1 MPSRQPC
8 LARIACRVV
17 ALLGFLAVGLWIV
30 PAGRAQQTTVTA
42 LTTRSVGGISIDAQG
57 VLTSA
62 RRDELGKLTRV
73 LADALQPVPDGM
85 NRTAG
90 LRKVSLRGLEAE
102 IKRCLDAD
110 KPLPDAVFCLA
121 GLQRIQYVLVYPQQN
136 DVVLVGPAEGW
147 KVDPRGNL
155 VGATSGRPLMLLDD
169 LVVALRA
176 AASPNRSVMSCS
188 IDPTPE
194 GIKRVEALFGR
205 MRPGTP
211 PAQAAAV
218 MEEQLGP
225 QQISVTGVP
234 ETSHFARV
242 LVAADYRMKRVSM
255 GFEPSP
261 VRELPSFMSMINAS
275 HASRN
280 LLPRFWLEPE
290 YEPLVRDPDGLAW
303 EVRGGT
309 VRAMAE
315 TDFFDAHG
323 IKHPTG
329 KTDPVSQRWADK
341 MTKCYDQLAL
351 ADPTFGQ
358 LRNCMDLA
366 VVAALVVKEN
376 LTGKANNRLPLLL
389 GSDGVPTAKLDAPRR
404 VASKAAPVS
413 LGRRMAVAAGGVQI
427 NPWSIVERSQ
437 AGEGPIAVHRQSASK
452 QRTAWWWD

>member
-8 LARIACRVV
+8 LARIACRVA

-57 VLTSA
+57 MLTHTS
-62 RRDELGKLTRV
+62 RDELGKLRRV
-73 LADALQPVPDGM
+73 LTDALQPVPDGM

-102 IKRCLDAD
+102 IKRCLDEGG
-110 KPLPDAVFCLA
+110 PLPDAAFCLA
-121 GLQRIQYVLVYPQQN
+121 GLQRIQYVLVYPEQN
-136 DVVLVGPAEGW
+136 DIVLVGQAEGW

-169 LVVALRA
+169 LAVALRA

-194 GIKRVEALFGR
+194 GIKRVEALFSR

-211 PAQAAAV
+211 PSQAVTA

-234 ETSHFARV
+234 QTSHFARV

-275 HASRN
+275 HGSRN
-280 LLPRFWLEPE
+280 LFPRFWLEPE

-303 EVRGGT
+303 EIRGGT

-323 IKHPTG
+323 MKHPTG

-351 ADPTFGQ
+351 ADPIFGQ

-366 VVAALVVKEN
+366 VVAVLVVKED

-389 GSDGVPTAKLDAPRR
+389 GSDGVPTAKLDAPRQ
-404 VASKAAPVS
+404 VASKAAPVP

-427 NPWSIVERSQ
+427 NPWSVVERSQ
-437 AGEGPIAVHRQSASK
+437 VDGGLKAVHNQSVSK
-452 QRTAWWWD
+452 QRAAWWWD

>member
-8 LARIACRVV
+8 LARIACRVAAV
-17 ALLGFLAVGLWIV
+17 LGLLAVGFCFV
-30 PAGRAQQTTVTA
+30 PAIRAQQGGQNVVTA
-42 LTTRSVGGISIDAQG
+42 LTTRAVGGISIDAQG
-57 VLTSA
+57 MLTNTS
-62 RRDELGKLTRV
+62 RDELGKLKRV

-85 NRTAG
+85 NQTAG
-90 LRKVSLRGLEAE
+90 LRKVSLRGLEVE
-102 IKRCLDAD
+102 IKRCIDAG

-121 GLQRIQYVLVYPQQN
+121 GLQRIQYVLVYPEQS
-136 DVVLVGPAEGW
+136 DIVLVGPAEGW
-147 KVDPRGNL
+147 KADPRGNL

-188 IDPTPE
+188 IDPTSE
-194 GIKRVEALFGR
+194 GIKRVEALAGQLR
-205 MRPGTP
+205 AGP
-211 PAQAAAV
+211 QAVAAFQ
-218 MEEQLGP
+218 EQLGP

-234 ETSHFARV
+234 QTSHFARV

-280 LLPRFWLEPE
+280 LLPRFWLQPE
-290 YEPLVRDPDGLAW
+290 YGPLVRDPDGLAW
-303 EVRGGT
+303 EIRGGT

-315 TDFFDAHG
+315 TDFFDANG

-341 MTKCYDQLAL
+341 MTQCYDQLAL
-351 ADPTFGQ
+351 ADPIFGQ

-366 VVAALVVKEN
+366 VVGALVVKEN
-376 LTGKANNRLPLLL
+376 LTGKTNNRLPLLL
-389 GSDGVPTAKLDAPRR
+389 GSDGVPAAKLEAPKQ
-404 VASKAAPVS
+404 VASKATLVR
-413 LGRRMAVAAGGVQI
+413 LGRRTAIAAGGVQI
-427 NPWSIVERSQ
+427 NPWSVVERSQ
-437 AGEGPIAVHRQSASK
+437 VGDGLKAVHNQSASK
-452 QRTAWWWD
+452 QRTTWWWD